1 MLPLASKNNPP
12 MHFPMNKLSRYTALS
27 LFVFTLFLGGC
38 RKEEAPHTT
47 STPSETEEMLG
58 ADRYVLMTYKSTTIP
73 AGPMKGL
80 SYKESYISYFDHLPT
95 SDGVNNILERNTLFG
110 RFGSDGGGLLEAY
123 GQLYRYSN
131 AVNNHAQGD
140 LLINNPVRLTFSPS
154 AQAIGERAYLES
166 DAGGFSQAEKN
177 FAIGEQLG
185 FLIQPPVI
193 DRIIEVTT
201 FDPKTMAKLPA
212 KILIS
217 EADKE
222 RIRQFILEKT
232 PALSGQQLPRL
243 VLGMKLM
250 VLHEG
255 TLIMDAELQSD
266 AQTNLSRDCYLVAY
280 EAKNGG
286 RLLSLSYLPNTGRL
300 GTPSEL
306 LQYAHDEAGDLY
318 LLAQGGDL
326 LGFYQNSLIY
336 RIRHGSHEVDPDWQV
351 KISDLGLSYP
361 ARFNGIYVYQGK
373 LLTMVSAHQLS
384 AIRSEIPQDEWQYYT
399 IDLATRHAEPIA
411 SLRPSSAFR
420 QGVNIATVIDGRLYL
435 RYVRTSSEAPYN
447 GYYTYDVTT
456 GHATP
461 AFSVALQ
468 SGYVA
473 DFKKITLTPQPR

>member
-1 MLPLASKNNPP
+1 M
-12 MHFPMNKLSRYTALS
+12 
-27 LFVFTLFLGGC
+27 
-38 RKEEAPHTT
+38 
-47 STPSETEEMLG
+47 
-58 ADRYVLMTYKSTTIP
+58 
-73 AGPMKGL
+73 
-80 SYKESYISYFDHLPT
+80 
-95 SDGVNNILERNTLFG
+95 
-110 RFGSDGGGLLEAY
+110 
-123 GQLYRYSN
+123 
-131 AVNNHAQGD
+131 NNHAQGD

-185 FLIQPPVI
+185 FLIQPPAI

-361 ARFNGIYVYQGK
+361 RTIQRDLCLPRQTPNDGLCPPAISYQKRDTPGRMAV
-373 LLTMVSAHQLS
+373 LHH
-384 AIRSEIPQDEWQYYT
+384 RSGDTPCRAD
-399 IDLATRHAEPIA
+399 
-411 SLRPSSAFR
+411 S
-420 QGVNIATVIDGRLYL
+420 
-435 RYVRTSSEAPYN
+435 
-447 GYYTYDVTT
+447 VTT
-456 GHATP
+456 PLLGLPPRCEYRYGHRRTP
-461 AFSVALQ
+461 LPALCP
-468 SGYVA
+468 Y
-473 DFKKITLTPQPR
+473 K

>member
-1 MLPLASKNNPP
+1 
-12 MHFPMNKLSRYTALS
+12 
-27 LFVFTLFLGGC
+27 
-38 RKEEAPHTT
+38 
-47 STPSETEEMLG
+47 
-58 ADRYVLMTYKSTTIP
+58 
-73 AGPMKGL
+73 
-80 SYKESYISYFDHLPT
+80 
-95 SDGVNNILERNTLFG
+95 
-110 RFGSDGGGLLEAY
+110 
-123 GQLYRYSN
+123 
-131 AVNNHAQGD
+131 
-140 LLINNPVRLTFSPS
+140 
-154 AQAIGERAYLES
+154 
-166 DAGGFSQAEKN
+166 
-177 FAIGEQLG
+177 
-185 FLIQPPVI
+185 
-193 DRIIEVTT
+193 
-201 FDPKTMAKLPA
+201 MAKLPA

-384 AIRSEIPQDEWQYYT
+384 AYQKRDTPRRVAVLHHRSGDTPCRAD
-399 IDLATRHAEPIA
+399 
-411 SLRPSSAFR
+411 S
-420 QGVNIATVIDGRLYL
+420 
-435 RYVRTSSEAPYN
+435 
-447 GYYTYDVTT
+447 VTT
-456 GHATP
+456 PLFGLPSGCEYRYGHRRAPLP
-461 AFSVALQ
+461 ALCP
-468 SGYVA
+468 Y
-473 DFKKITLTPQPR
+473 K